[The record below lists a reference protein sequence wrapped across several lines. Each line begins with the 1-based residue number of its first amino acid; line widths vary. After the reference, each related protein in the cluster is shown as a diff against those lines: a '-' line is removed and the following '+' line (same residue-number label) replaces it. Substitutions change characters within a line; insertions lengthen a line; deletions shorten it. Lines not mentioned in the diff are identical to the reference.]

1 MSWDWI
7 GKSLVKFG
15 LSVGLWYNGSI
26 MEGNRSKLR
35 AVLVFGA
42 PGSGKTTFAEKFAK
56 KFNLAYYNLDEIR
69 EEYGFSHEAIL
80 SILEIITK
88 AKQSIVIE
96 GEMKTEKDR
105 TEVRN
110 ILRERGYKPA
120 LVWVQ
125 TDFTTIKMRLRSRY
139 KTIKKAKEVYDAAVA
154 EIEAPA
160 DFERPIIL
168 SGKHTF
174 ETQTK
179 HVLAGLAKAR

>member
-1 MSWDWI
+1 
-7 GKSLVKFG
+7 
-15 LSVGLWYNGSI
+15 

-56 KFNLAYYNLDEIR
+56 KF
-69 EEYGFSHEAIL
+69 
-80 SILEIITK
+80 TK

-96 GEMKTEKDR
+96 GELRTEKDR
-105 TEVRN
+105 TEIRN

-125 TDFTTIKMRLRSRY
+125 TDFTTIKVRLRSKY
-139 KTIKKAKEVYDAAVA
+139 KTIKKAKEIYDAAVA
-154 EIEAPA
+154 EMEAPA

-179 HVLAGLAKAR
+179 HTLAGLAKAR